1 MITMEEVNKVYEM
14 CNIKDK
20 EKTKEEINGRIKNIK
35 DFNLPNELF
44 STFQATFNT
53 NKTVK

>member
-1 MITMEEVNKVYEM
+1 MITIEEVNKVYEM

-20 EKTKEEINGRIKNIK
+20 EKTKEEINERINNIK
-35 DFNLPNELF
+35 DFNLPSELF

>member
-1 MITMEEVNKVYEM
+1 MITIEEVNKVYEM

-20 EKTKEEINGRIKNIK
+20 EKTKEEINERIKNIK